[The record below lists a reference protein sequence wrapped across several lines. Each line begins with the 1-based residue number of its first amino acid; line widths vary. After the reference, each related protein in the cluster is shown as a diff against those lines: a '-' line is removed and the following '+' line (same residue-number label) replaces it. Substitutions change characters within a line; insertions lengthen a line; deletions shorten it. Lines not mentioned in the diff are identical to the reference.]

1 MHSEA
6 IQIRV
11 GKLAVR
17 ALVHL
22 GESKDRT
29 EEERQG
35 GERRGNTDPQ
45 RVNGVKW
52 VH

>member
-22 GESKDRT
+22 GESKDT
-29 EEERQG
+29 EEERRG